1 MTRRFLPTVDIWTLS
16 PEQRAALIPG
26 QWVSAGAPD
35 ADRNN
40 CGRFYGVKQSGSVVV
55 AWNGN
60 ARTERSGDWPGY
72 QRALYN
78 YAKGR

>member
-1 MTRRFLPTVDIWTLS
+1 MTRRFRPTVDIWTLS

-26 QWVSAGAPD
+26 QWVSAGEPD
-35 ADRNN
+35 ATRNN
-40 CGRFYGVKQSGSVVV
+40 CGRFYGVKKSGSVVV

-60 ARTERSGDWPGY
+60 ARNRDDYRAY
-72 QRALYN
+72 QRASYN